1 MVSRNPLMRKP
12 SPVSSEA
19 ASEPE
24 QCPAGHFFLKP
35 GTLIDQYIIERPL
48 AGGGFSSVY
57 LARQLDDQM
66 QVAIKE
72 YLPRRLA
79 HRTEDQQ
86 VVANDENA
94 RWHFMRGRKLFL
106 EEAKVLTRLKHRN
119 IVEVLNFFKANATVY
134 LVMTFEYGKIL
145 GEYLLREKKGGLSE
159 QFFHQVFPPL
169 LDGVRMI
176 HANGLLHLDIKPHN
190 IIIRSGGDPLLL
202 DFGACQPFP
211 YEERARIGKVLSTG
225 FSPVEQYDADG
236 VLGPWSDI
244 YALGATM
251 RMCLD
256 GVFPPAA
263 TDRAEKDTLV
273 PAAKAFKRRYPPGLL
288 EAIDWAMAI
297 APEQRPQSIETF
309 LAALAF
315 ELPTTDRPAF

>member
-12 SPVSSEA
+12 SHGSSETGPDA
-19 ASEPE
+19 ESRPN
-24 QCPAGHFFLKP
+24 GGFFLEP

-79 HRTEDQQ
+79 HRNEQHE
-86 VVANDENA
+86 VVPNDEEA
-94 RWHFMRGRKLFL
+94 RWHFQRGRKLFL

-145 GEYLLREKKGGLSE
+145 GEYLLKEKKGGLSE
-159 QFFHQVFPPL
+159 QFFYQVFPTL

-176 HANGLLHLDIKPHN
+176 HENGLLHLDIKPHN
-190 IIIRSGGDPLLL
+190 ILIRSGGDPLLL
-202 DFGACQPFP
+202 DFGASQPYP
-211 YEERARIGKVLSTG
+211 YTERARIGKVLSTG
-225 FSPVEQYDADG
+225 FSPVEQYDANG

-244 YALGATM
+244 YAIGATM

-256 GVFPPAA
+256 GAFPPAA
-263 TDRAEKDTLV
+263 PDRAEKDTLV
-273 PAAKAFKRRYPPGLL
+273 PAAKTFRRRYSQGLL

-297 APEQRPQSIETF
+297 APEERPQSVEAF
-309 LAALAF
+309 LAALGADPSSG
-315 ELPTTDRPAF
+315 EKPAP